1 MNMSGCLVKLLA
13 GLLVVAMLLT
23 FAGCG
28 EPQESESDPQTDV
41 SESES
46 VENNE
51 TEAESET
58 EDDGEIT
65 FPRDD
70 F

>member
-1 MNMSGCLVKLLA
+1 MNASGCLVKLLA
-13 GLLVVAMLLT
+13 GLLVVTMLLT

-28 EPQESESDPQTDV
+28 ETGESESDPLTDV

-46 VENNE
+46 VDNTE
-51 TEAESET
+51 TELESET